1 MIFQDPMT
9 SLNPVHKIGRQLAEA
24 VLLHGDFSRKQA
36 HERTRDAEGGR
47 HPARRAADRRLSPS
61 VLGRHAPTGD
71 DRDGAHQQPGPDHRG
86 RADDGARRHDPGA
99 DPRAAQAATG
109 GLRLRG
115 DPDHPRPGGRRRD
128 RRRRDGDGRARI
140 AVPYGPSST
149 SRATLYLGAD
159 GLPAPARRQRRA
171 PLPDPGLLAAHPA
184 GCRFHP
190 RCAYAMPVCREKDR
204 GSNSFRAI
212 PTIHRPAT
220 STRRRSAARLRRCS
234 HRSPPGRA
242 HERGGRQRAPRR
254 RGPEEALPGHPR
266 DHLPEGGRDGEGGR
280 RHLVLAARGRDARH
294 RRRVGMREVDARAVH
309 PQAAR
314 AHRGRIFYQ
323 EITRLAPRGCGR
335 CAGT

>member
-1 MIFQDPMT
+1 M
-9 SLNPVHKIGRQLAEA
+9 
-24 VLLHGDFSRKQA
+24 
-36 HERTRDAEGGR
+36 
-47 HPARRAADRRLSPS
+47 
-61 VLGRHAPTGD
+61 
-71 DRDGAHQQPGPDHRG
+71 
-86 RADDGARRHDPGA
+86 
-99 DPRAAQAATG
+99 
-109 GLRLRG
+109 GL
-115 DPDHPRPGGRRRD
+115 
-128 RRRRDGDGRARI
+128 
-140 AVPYGPSST
+140 
-149 SRATLYLGAD
+149 
-159 GLPAPARRQRRA
+159 APARRQRRA
-171 PLPDPGLLAAHPA
+171 PLPDPGSASSLLTPPA

-314 AHRGRIFYQ
+314 AHRGPHLLPGTGDHASRAA
-323 EITRLAPRGCGR
+323 RCGR